1 MSNTNFYNS
10 GIYLLVFANGDKYV
24 GQAKDF
30 DTRWR
35 QHFRS
40 LEKGKHTKLLQ
51 QACTLSYGEMPNAV
65 VLLRCHPDYLDYWES
80 YYINTFNPNLN
91 ATIPKPLTATETKT
105 LLTSSNSDL
114 EGYYDLGSIM
124 EVLDELGT
132 LKSYKYKYEYILAGW
147 EDKVNLEMQA
157 IEGFGILDT
166 ELSRY
171 RNGWWGRLGKF
182 LGLV

>member
-10 GIYLLVFANGDKYV
+10 GIYVLVFANGDKYV

-35 QHFRS
+35 QHFLR
-40 LEKGKHTKLLQ
+40 LQKGTHTTKMQ
-51 QACTLSYGEMPNAV
+51 NAFTLSYNDMPSATA
-65 VLLRCHPDYLDYWES
+65 LLRCHPDYLDYWES

-91 ATIPKPLTATETKT
+91 TTIPAPLNYMETMT
-105 LLTSSNSDL
+105 LLKALGNS
-114 EGYYDLGSIM
+114 EGYFGLGSIM
-124 EVLDELGT
+124 EVLDELDA
-132 LKSYKYKYEYILAGW
+132 LKIYKYKYEVVLNDW
-147 EDKVNLEMQA
+147 NNKVNLEMQA
-157 IEGFGILDT
+157 LEGFVTLDA

-171 RNGWWGRLGKF
+171 RNGWWGRLGNF